1 MTNRKFKK
9 QAGSGLMIEYQIT
22 HENNGR
28 IFYRGSKDR
37 TLSGDMAS
45 ASYALQV
52 DEGEIQEV
60 EGV

>member
-1 MTNRKFKK
+1 MTKFKK
-9 QAGSGLMIEYQIT
+9 QGSNNQMVTYEIT